1 MSYRRNNNEN
11 EKYGFVY
18 LWYDIKHKRY
28 YVGCHWGTEDDGYIC
43 SSSWM
48 RQAHRIRPQD
58 FRRRIIKTNITTR
71 EDTYIEEQRYLGM
84 IRPEELR
91 IRYYNLNIKNNEV
104 WHKYPEAIKSVGEKI
119 SYAKKGKQVGPMTE
133 ERKLKISQAKKE
145 AFAARGGMTE
155 EHKRKI
161 KEARIGLKRSEES
174 KQKTSNTLKDKWK
187 NEWQDRK
194 ITPKETMSRA
204 EQDALCSMQLKERWA
219 DPVWAANQRA
229 RLSEG
234 AKNRPPRSEESKLK
248 ASLAQKGKS
257 KKKA

>member
-1 MSYRRNNNEN
+1 MKRSYKN
-11 EKYGFVY
+11 
-18 LWYDIKHKRY
+18 
-28 YVGCHWGTEDDGYIC
+28 
-43 SSSWM
+43 
-48 RQAHRIRPQD
+48 RPKD
-58 FRRRIIKTNITTR
+58 FKRRIIKSNIEHR
-71 EDTYIEEQRYLGM
+71 PDMYIEEQKWLNM
-84 IRPEELR
+84 IRQEE
-91 IRYYNLNIKNNEV
+91 ISPHTKTPRYYNLNTSVGNL
-104 WHKYPEAIKSVGEKI
+104 WHQYDGAIKTIGAKI
-119 SYAKKGKQVGPMTE
+119 SASKKGKKIGPCSPE
-133 ERKLKISQAKKE
+133 KAKAISEAKKKG
-145 AFAARGGMTE
+145 FASRGGMTE
-155 EHKRKI
+155 EHKRNL

-194 ITPKETMSRA
+194 IAPKETMSRA

-219 DPVWAANQRA
+219 DPVWAANQKA